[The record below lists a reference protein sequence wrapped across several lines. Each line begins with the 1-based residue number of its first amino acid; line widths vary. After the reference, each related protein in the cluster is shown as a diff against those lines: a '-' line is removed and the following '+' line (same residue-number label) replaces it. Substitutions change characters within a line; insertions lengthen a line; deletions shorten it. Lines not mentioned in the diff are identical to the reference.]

1 MLLGLFQVIQ
11 VGVVFIVGIIIIII
25 ISRRCRERVRGRCS
39 ACGLLLLLAGVVV
52 VVEYRRGPEAITEPV
67 EEQFSCKGKQRRE

>member
-11 VGVVFIVGIIIIII
+11 VGVVFIVGIIIII

-52 VVEYRRGPEAITEPV
+52 VEYRRGPEAITEPV
-67 EEQFSCKGKQRRE
+67 EEQFSWKGKQRRE